1 MMAQLER
8 DRTGMS
14 RGRTTRR
21 GGWWGVAFVITL
33 LVTAAM
39 VSLPTS
45 AKSGQQITGFYRAHA
60 GLILVQQVLGVLTVV
75 FFLAFARV
83 LGAGRRRWLLVGTV
97 MVAIAELATNI
108 PPVILAVTQ
117 PAPDAAYALTVV
129 EDFADA
135 ALGASIA
142 VFSVAATI
150 NEVGWLRISGL
161 VVAAVSVIRAGT
173 APSGI
178 TALEVLAPIAFLALI
193 LLLSIRLLIGNHP
206 AAPDA

>member
-1 MMAQLER
+1 M
-8 DRTGMS
+8 
-14 RGRTTRR
+14 
-21 GGWWGVAFVITL
+21 
-33 LVTAAM
+33 
-39 VSLPTS
+39 
-45 AKSGQQITGFYRAHA
+45 
-60 GLILVQQVLGVLTVV
+60 LTVV

-97 MVAIAELATNI
+97 LVAIAELATNI

-117 PAPDAAYALTVV
+117 PAPDGAYALTVV

-142 VFSVAATI
+142 VFSVAATFGQL
-150 NEVGWLRISGL
+150 GWLRVAGL
-161 VVAAVSVIRAGT
+161 VVAAVSLVRAGT
-173 APSGI
+173 TPFGI

>member
-14 RGRTTRR
+14 PATTTRR

-33 LVTAAM
+33 LVAAAM

-45 AKSGQQITGFYRAHA
+45 AKSGPQITAFYRAHA

-97 MVAIAELATNI
+97 LVAIAELATNI

-117 PAPDAAYALTVV
+117 PAPDGAYALTVV

-142 VFSVAATI
+142 VFSVAATFGQL
-150 NEVGWLRISGL
+150 GWLRVAGL
-161 VVAAVSVIRAGT
+161 VVAAVSLVRAGT
-173 APSGI
+173 TPFGI